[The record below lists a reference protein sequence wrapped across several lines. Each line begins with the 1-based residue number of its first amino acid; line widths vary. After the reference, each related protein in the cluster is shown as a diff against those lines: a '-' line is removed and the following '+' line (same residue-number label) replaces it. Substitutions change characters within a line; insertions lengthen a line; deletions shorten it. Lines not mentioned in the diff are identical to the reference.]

1 MAEIP
6 LGAGGP
12 AEDIQELAEQ
22 LDIVEVPEQPNI
34 TELEDGT
41 AIIGE
46 LEQESAMLAEDAPFD
61 ANLADFIDEGD
72 LGRISGDLSQSI
84 KDDI

>member
-34 TELEDGT
+34 TELEDGKHFFFNP
-41 AIIGE
+41 
-46 LEQESAMLAEDAPFD
+46 LKQL
-61 ANLADFIDEGD
+61 
-72 LGRISGDLSQSI
+72 
-84 KDDI
+84 

>member
-46 LEQESAMLAEDAPFD
+46 
-61 ANLADFIDEGD
+61 
-72 LGRISGDLSQSI
+72 
-84 KDDI
+84 